1 MLKEQMEGGER
12 MKHEKERDD
21 QAYATN
27 LLIAKVNLDP
37 KTGIQR
43 LPYEDQAEARKRVDA
58 NEK

>member
-1 MLKEQMEGGER
+1 
-12 MKHEKERDD
+12 MKQENERDA

-43 LPYEDQAEARKRVDA
+43 LSYEDQAEARKRVDA

>member
-1 MLKEQMEGGER
+1 MLKEQTEGGER
-12 MKHEKERDD
+12 MKHEKERDA

-27 LLIAKVNLDP
+27 LLIAKANLDP

-43 LPYEDQAEARKRVDA
+43 LSYEDQAEARKRVDA